1 MADGEDRN
9 FVVALARGLSVLR
22 AFKAGDAWL
31 GNQDI
36 AARTGLPKPTVSRL
50 TYTLTEL
57 GYLTRLDR
65 IGKYRLAPASVG
77 IGYTALANLGIRE
90 MARPAMQQL
99 ADEAGASVA
108 IGSPDRLSMIYV
120 ALCTSD
126 APVRIRLDV
135 GSRIPMATT
144 AMGRAYIAG
153 LEAPQRQRL
162 MERIEERAGPDWSR
176 VKDGIDDALDCHR
189 QHGFVLSVGDWQDG
203 VNSVG
208 APIVMADGTGI
219 YSLNCGASAYMLSR
233 ERLTGEI
240 GPQLRDVVRTV
251 EMALNGAPGGRM

>member
-1 MADGEDRN
+1 MAQTGDRN
-9 FVVALARGLSVLR
+9 FVTALARGLSVLR
-22 AFKAGDAWL
+22 AFRPGDTWL

-65 IGKYRLAPASVG
+65 IGKFRLAPASVA
-77 IGYTALANLGIRE
+77 IGYAALANLGVRE
-90 MARPAMQQL
+90 LARPAMQAL
-99 ADEAGASVA
+99 ADRTGAAVA
-108 IGSPDRLSMIYV
+108 IGSPDRLSMMNTG
-120 ALCTSD
+120 AGNSD

-144 AMGRAYIAG
+144 AIGRAYLAG
-153 LEAPQRQRL
+153 LDPEQRVRL
-162 MERIEERAGPDWSR
+162 MARIEERAGTDWPR
-176 VKDGIDDALDCHR
+176 VRDGIDEALDCHSR
-189 QHGFVLSVGDWQDG
+189 HGFVMSVGDWREG

-219 YSLNCGASAYMLSR
+219 YGLNCGASAYMLSR
-233 ERLTGEI
+233 ERLAGEI
-240 GPQLRDVVRTV
+240 GPQLLEVVRSV
-251 EMALNGAPGGRM
+251 EAALNGGAAPV